1 MSYKITVDAFEG
13 PMDVLL
19 NLIHK
24 SEIDIYDI
32 PINIVTQQF
41 LDFIDKMEELS
52 LEITSE
58 FLVMASTLLE
68 IKSKMLLPKEKVV
81 EDGIEIE
88 IDPREDLVQKLLE
101 YKLYKE
107 VAEKLKL
114 SELMESKVFYKP
126 REDLSVYDDKLDELG
141 NLDLNQLVKAISKI
155 MARSLKENES
165 INFNEIHREEFTLED
180 CIDEI
185 SMKLLKSSKIKF
197 SELLSIETTKE
208 EIITYFLSLLELIR
222 LKDIYVKQ
230 DQTLGDLFIIRR
242 MEEEEHGQ

>member
-197 SELLSIETTKE
+197 SDLLSIETTKE

>member
-1 MSYKITVDAFEG
+1 MSYKITVDAYEG
-13 PMDVLL
+13 PLDVLL

-41 LDFIDKMEELS
+41 LDYIDKMEELS

-58 FLVMASTLLE
+58 FLVMAATLLE

-81 EDGIEIE
+81 EDGVEIE
-88 IDPREDLVQKLLE
+88 LDPREDLVQRLLE

-114 SELMESKVFYKP
+114 SESIESRVYYKP
-126 REDLSVYDDKLDELG
+126 REDLSIYDDPIEELG
-141 NLDLNQLVKAISKI
+141 NLDLNQLVRTISKL
-155 MARSLKENES
+155 MARNLKENES
-165 INFNEIHREEFTLED
+165 ISFEEIHREEFTLED
-180 CIDEI
+180 CIDAI
-185 SMKLLKSSKIKF
+185 DLKLSKCNKIMF
-197 SELLSIETTKE
+197 SELLSIKTTKE

-222 LKDIYVKQ
+222 LKNVYVEQ
-230 DQTLGDLFIIRR
+230 DESFGDFLIIKR
-242 MEEEEHGQ
+242 MKEEEYGQ